1 MQKIKCIIIED
12 EPLAVKVLKDYIQ
25 QVPYLELTAIFKE
38 AISAAGY
45 LQNEETGLLFL
56 DIHLPKLK
64 GLDFLRTLKN
74 PPITI
79 VTTAFHQ
86 YALEGFELGV
96 ADYLMKPVSFKRFMA
111 AVNKSVKLLSLNNT
125 EIPTRDTLNDVIF
138 LNVNRRKVKIALDD
152 ILYIESKREYVL
164 VVTQTSEFLSKI
176 GTNEL
181 ELMLP
186 ADKFRRIHRSFIVA
200 IYKVDT
206 FSKENVEI
214 RGKIIPIGRNFKN
227 SFPVLKP

>member
-25 QVPYLELTAIFKE
+25 QVPFLELTAIFKE

-64 GLDFLRTLKN
+64 GLDFLRTLTN
-74 PPITI
+74 PPVTI
-79 VTTAFHQ
+79 VTTAYHQ

-96 ADYLMKPVSFKRFMA
+96 ADYLMKPISFKRFIA
-111 AVNKSVKLLSLNNT
+111 AVNKSVKLISLKNT
-125 EIPTRDTLNDVIF
+125 EIPTVDKVNEVIF

-164 VVTQTSEFLSKI
+164 VVTQTNEFISKI

-214 RGKIIPIGRNFKN
+214 QGRIIPIGRNFKK
-227 SFPVLKP
+227 SFPVLNP